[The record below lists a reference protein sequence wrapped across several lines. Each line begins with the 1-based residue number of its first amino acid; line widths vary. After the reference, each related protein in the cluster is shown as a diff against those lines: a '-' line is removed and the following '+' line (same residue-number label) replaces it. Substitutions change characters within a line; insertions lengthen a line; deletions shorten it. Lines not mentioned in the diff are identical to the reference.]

1 MGNIKENVAENLS
14 RLRQEKKL
22 TQSAVATRLNYSDKA
37 VSKWECGET
46 TPPIDVLK
54 QLADLYE
61 VSLDYLVEENPEK
74 SYDKVYSSNRNK
86 TNKIIITL
94 LFVSIVWL
102 VATVIYVYS
111 MLILQKN
118 FWLVFVYSVP
128 VTAIVLLIINSFWGK
143 RRFIYIL
150 VSILIWTI
158 LASIYLSFISYN
170 VWGIFIIGAPLQI
183 ASILWSMLIP
193 NKKREK

>member
-14 RLRQEKKL
+14 RLRQEKNL
-22 TQSAVATRLNYSDKA
+22 TQNEVATRLNYSDKA

-61 VSLDYLVEENPEK
+61 VSLDFLVEENPEK
-74 SYDKVYSSNRNK
+74 SYDKVYSSNRNR

-111 MLILQKN
+111 MIILQKN

-143 RRFIYIL
+143 RRYIYIL

-158 LASIYLSFISYN
+158 LTSIYLSFISYN
-170 VWGIFIIGAPLQI
+170 VGGIFSIGAPLQI

>member
-22 TQSAVATRLNYSDKA
+22 TQNEVATRLNYSDKA

-74 SYDKVYSSNRNK
+74 SYDKVYSSNRNR

-94 LFVSIVWL
+94 LF
-102 VATVIYVYS
+102 
-111 MLILQKN
+111 N
-118 FWLVFVYSVP
+118 
-128 VTAIVLLIINSFWGK
+128 N
-143 RRFIYIL
+143 
-150 VSILIWTI
+150 
-158 LASIYLSFISYN
+158 
-170 VWGIFIIGAPLQI
+170 QI
-183 ASILWSMLIP
+183 QNL
-193 NKKREK
+193 